1 MSDMTDHS
9 QNVFMIRKCMHP
21 RVIEVLQM
29 RNPPS
34 PVIVPRDNSQPRAG
48 NLLSVHREQ
57 LLLAPVSQKHLA
69 EKPQVTLSLE
79 SCLLRRRKQV

>member
-9 QNVFMIRKCMHP
+9 QNFFMIKKCMHP

-34 PVIVPRDNSQPRAG
+34 PVVVPRDNSQPRAG
-48 NLLSVHREQ
+48 NLLSVHREH
-57 LLLAPVSQKHLA
+57 LLLVPEPQKRLT